1 MESVDEHLLG
11 AYDRAAPSYDVG
23 GGITVFAPFGER
35 LAELV
40 RLQPGERVLDVAC
53 GAGAALLPA
62 AAHVGPGG
70 EAVGIDLS
78 PRMVERARLAI
89 ARAEL
94 PHARAEVMDA
104 AVPSFPDAS
113 FDVVLCGFGL
123 SALADPDGAVAQW
136 RRVLGQQGRIGVSAW
151 ENLVDERWRWE
162 SELTNLLAREVPAE
176 LLETVGARS
185 RRYEDEEKLRG
196 ELEAAGFA
204 DVSIERKE
212 VECTYAS
219 AEAWWEWV
227 WSHGFRAFVEA
238 LPEPARER
246 FRAAA
251 FAHLAGS
258 GRRARSRH
266 FIGLLA
272 TARVGG

>member
-23 GGITVFAPFGER
+23 GGITIFAPFGER
-35 LAELV
+35 LAELA
-40 RLQPGERVLDVAC
+40 RLAPGERVLDAAC
-53 GAGAALLPA
+53 GAGAALVPA
-62 AAHVGPGG
+62 AAHVGAGG

-78 PRMVERARLAI
+78 PRMVQRARLAI
-89 ARAEL
+89 AQAGFA
-94 PHARAEVMDA
+94 HARVEVMDA
-104 AVPSFPDAS
+104 AAPSFPDAS
-113 FDVVLCGFGL
+113 FDVVLSGFGL
-123 SALADPDGAVAQW
+123 SALADPDTALAQW
-136 RRVLGQQGRIGVSAW
+136 RRLLGPQGRIGVSAW
-151 ENLVDERWRWE
+151 ENLADRRWRWE
-162 SELTNLLAREVPAE
+162 SELTNELAREVPAE
-176 LLETVGARS
+176 LLEVVGARS
-185 RRYEDEEKLRG
+185 GRYENAEKLG
-196 ELEAAGFA
+196 AELEAAGFA
-204 DVSIERKE
+204 EVSIESMDVE
-212 VECTYAS
+212 VTYAS

-238 LPEPARER
+238 LPEPSRER

-251 FAHLAGS
+251 FAHLAGT